1 MPMTD
6 RTARWRL
13 SRPAPQQRGK
23 LADELR
29 VSPITAQ
36 LLINRKIDDAGAA
49 RRFMAAHF
57 EDIIDPSLLPDIGPA
72 VDRLVQAISGRQHV
86 VVYGDSDADGLA
98 ATAIVTRLLSM
109 LGCRVDTFIPGRLTD
124 GYGLSTET
132 AERLIFAKPDLV
144 VTVDCGITSVA
155 EVRQLRDA
163 GVDVIVTD
171 HHQPGEEVPPA
182 NAVVAARRPGSEYP
196 FADLSGAGVA
206 FKLAW
211 GLAQALSPGKRVSDE
226 CREFLNEATALVALG
241 TVADVCPLRGENRV
255 LVRYGLKAI
264 TASRRP
270 GLAALL
276 ASARRVSRGYRRD
289 LTARDVAWS
298 LGPVINA
305 AGRLGRPETALEL
318 LLADETEEA
327 ERLAAELVRMNS
339 QRRALGRSVA
349 GEAMAEAEAEMDA
362 PALVLASEAWHGGVL
377 GPAASKVSEKFGRP
391 ALLVA
396 FDGDVGRGSA
406 RAPKGSRLSDLLAD
420 CSEHLEAHGGHDG
433 AAGLTVKRSNFEAFK
448 AAFLAAAQKA
458 LGAAEIPEL
467 ETSVEAEVPMGEL
480 TRALAEEVDQLRP
493 FGEANPEPILA
504 SLGLTIA
511 GVPRTIGAGRSISF
525 RVKNGSGRSIRAVGF
540 GWATNM
546 IELEQLGRKGR
557 LDLAYKLSRDIR
569 TGEPEL
575 ILEDYRPSS

>member
-1 MPMTD
+1 MTD
-6 RTARWRL
+6 RTVRWRL
-13 SRPAPQQRGK
+13 SKPAPRERGQ

-36 LLINRKIDDAGAA
+36 LLINRKITDVDEA
-49 RRFMAAHF
+49 RGFMAAHF
-57 EDIIDPSLLPDIGPA
+57 DDIIDPSLLPDIGPA
-72 VDRLVQAISGRQHV
+72 VERLIAAVSGRQHV

-98 ATAIVTRLLSM
+98 ATAIVTRLLTM

-144 VTVDCGITSVA
+144 VTVDCGITSTS
-155 EVRQLRDA
+155 EVKQLRDA
-163 GVDVIVTD
+163 GIDVIITD

-211 GLAQALSPGKRVSDE
+211 GLAQAMSPGKRVSDD

-276 ASARRVSRGYRRD
+276 SSARRRFSAYRRE

-327 ERLAAELVRMNS
+327 ERLATELVKMNS
-339 QRRALGRSVA
+339 QRRTLGKKVA
-349 GEAMAEAEAEMDA
+349 NEAMADADAEPDA
-362 PALVLASEAWHGGVL
+362 PALVFFSETWHGGVL
-377 GPAASKVSEKFGRP
+377 GPAASKLSERFGRP
-391 ALLVA
+391 ALLIA
-396 FDGDVGRGSA
+396 FDGDLGRGSA
-406 RAPKGSRLSDLLAD
+406 RAPKGSRLHELLAQ
-420 CSEHLEAHGGHDG
+420 CAEHLEAHGGHDG
-433 AAGLTVKRSNFEAFK
+433 AAGITVRREKLEAFK
-448 AAFLAAAQKA
+448 TAFLAAAQKA
-458 LGAAEIPEL
+458 LGAAETPAPE
-467 ETSVEAEVPMGEL
+467 TAIEAEVPVSEL
-480 TRALAEEVDQLRP
+480 TRSLAEEVDQLRP
-493 FGEANPEPILA
+493 FGEGNPEPVLA
-504 SLGLTIA
+504 SLGLSIA
-511 GVPRTIGAGRSISF
+511 GVPRTIGSGRSISF
-525 RVKNGSGRSIRAVGF
+525 RVKNGAGRSVRAVGF

-546 IELEQLGRKGR
+546 LEIEELGKAGR
-557 LDLAYKLSRDIR
+557 LDLAYKLSKDIR
-569 TGEPEL
+569 SGEPEL